1 MQIQS
6 LQCLQE
12 RNVLTMPNI
21 QGKVVII
28 TGASSGIGE
37 ATAKELAS
45 KGAKLVLAARRED
58 RLKKLQEEI
67 QNKRGQAIYKVTDVT
82 SYEQVEELAQYA
94 LKEFGKID
102 VLVNNAGIMP
112 HSFLYKKKVDDWNRM
127 IDVNIKGVLYGI
139 AAVLPSMRE
148 RKEGHIINVSSVAG
162 HVVGAGSTVYAA
174 TKFAVR
180 AISEGLRKEE
190 IGNNIRSTIISPGA
204 VATEL
209 TNSVTDPDLK
219 PSIDEIYKGAI
230 DADSIARAIAFAI
243 EQPSDVAINEMI
255 IRPTRQE
262 R

>member
-1 MQIQS
+1 MS
-6 LQCLQE
+6 
-12 RNVLTMPNI
+12 NI
-21 QGKVVII
+21 QDQVVII

-58 RLKKLQEEI
+58 RLETLQEEI
-67 QNKRGQAIYKVTDVT
+67 QNHGGQAIYKVTDVT
-82 SYEQVEELAQYA
+82 SNEQMEELAEFA
-94 LKEFGKID
+94 LQTFGKID
-102 VLVNNAGIMP
+102 VLINNAGLMP
-112 HSFLYKKKVDDWNRM
+112 NSFLYMKKIDDWNKM

-148 RKEGHIINVSSVAG
+148 RKSGHIINISSVAG
-162 HVVGAGSTVYAA
+162 HFVGAGSAIYAG

-190 IGNNIRSTIISPGA
+190 FGNNIRSTIISPGM
-204 VATEL
+204 VKSEL
-209 TNSVTDPDLK
+209 TE
-219 PSIDEIYKGAI
+219 SITVKEFKQAVDQMYEGAI
-230 DADSIARAIAFAI
+230 ESESIARAIAFAI

-255 IRPTRQE
+255 IRPTNQE

>member
-1 MQIQS
+1 MS
-6 LQCLQE
+6 
-12 RNVLTMPNI
+12 NI
-21 QGKVVII
+21 QDKVVII

-58 RLKKLQEEI
+58 RLKNLQEEI
-67 QNKRGQAIYKVTDVT
+67 QNNGGQAIYKVTDVT
-82 SYEQVEELAQYA
+82 SHEQMEKLAEYA

-102 VLVNNAGIMP
+102 VLVNNAGLMP
-112 HSFLYKKKVDDWNRM
+112 LSPLYQKKIEEWDTM

-148 RKEGHIINVSSVAG
+148 RKSGHIINLSSIAG
-162 HVVGAGSTVYAA
+162 HLIGPAGSVYSA

-180 AISEGLRKEE
+180 AITEGLRKEE
-190 IGNNIRSTIISPGA
+190 FSNNIRTTIISPGA
-204 VATEL
+204 VTSEL
-209 TNSVTDPDLK
+209 TETISDVDLK
-219 PSIDEIYKGAI
+219 SAIDEIYKGAI
-230 DADSIARAIAFAI
+230 DAESIARAIAFAI

-262 R
+262 L